1 MLSNASIFTPKV
13 TPKASN
19 LRALGFK
26 NDPKGSI
33 LRALGSKN
41 NPKDSILRVLG
52 FRSTHK
58 RVPRVPFRGSRTS
71 KVCKRATKDSILGAF
86 ITVSGKRSSRSSNY
100 IKKKQAN
107 RCRHVSFCRFGKK
120 ITPVIKLHQQTSK
133 PLQPKVS
140 VLVAFITS
148 VAKNKQHS
156 TKEQNNTHQLGATTT

>member
-100 IKKKQAN
+100 IKK
-107 RCRHVSFCRFGKK
+107 
-120 ITPVIKLHQQTSK
+120 TSK
-133 PLQPKVS
+133 PLQTCIFLPFREKDHPGHQ
-140 VLVAFITS
+140 IIP
-148 VAKNKQHS
+148 KNKQTAAAQSLCIGSFYHIS
-156 TKEQNNTHQLGATTT
+156 SKKQTTQHKRTE